1 MGLKYR
7 VRKNRQDGCFKEI
20 ALARYLIEPRLESLE
35 KLLYPLRSSTID
47 LNLTTQQK
55 FSQTFGNE
63 APSTKQPVM
72 L

>member
-1 MGLKYR
+1 
-7 VRKNRQDGCFKEI
+7 KNRQDGCFKEI

-55 FSQTFGNE
+55 FSQAFGNE
-63 APSTKQPVM
+63 VLSTKQPVM